1 MCKRNSS
8 NKEISTG
15 CVRETPQGK
24 KEKEK
29 KEKKASTGCVRDIT
43 QIKMK
48 AVWDV

>member
-24 KEKEK
+24 KEKK
-29 KEKKASTGCVRDIT
+29 RKKASTGCVRDTT